1 MSNNV
6 IDKEVFKNR
15 VKEVVKTLYRTTL
28 KEATKQQLFQA
39 VSYVTKDTIVDN
51 WLATQKQIEEDD
63 PKMLY
68 YMSMEFL
75 MGRALGNSLIN
86 LTAYKDV
93 KEARMRLWATAVLAV
108 WQPAS
113 WIRWLPWVMLPM
125 AAVSATV
132 TACSNRKLRMVI
144 R

>member
-93 KEARMRLWATAVLAV
+93 KEASGQRRSWPSGSLLPGFAGYPGLCCLWLRY
-108 WQPAS
+108 P
-113 WIRWLPWVMLPM
+113 LP
-125 AAVSATV
+125 
-132 TACSNRKLRMVI
+132 LRHVQTEN
-144 R
+144 

>member
-93 KEARMRLWATAVLAV
+93 TEALE
-108 WQPAS
+108 
-113 WIRWLPWVMLPM
+113 
-125 AAVSATV
+125 
-132 TACSNRKLRMVI
+132 
-144 R
+144 